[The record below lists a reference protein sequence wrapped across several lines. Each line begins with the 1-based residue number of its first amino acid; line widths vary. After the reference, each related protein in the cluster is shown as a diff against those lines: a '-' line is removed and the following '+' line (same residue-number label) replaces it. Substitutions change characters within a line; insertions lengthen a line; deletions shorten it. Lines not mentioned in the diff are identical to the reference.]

1 MNGGTMV
8 RLRRR
13 PALYGLTMAALLL
26 MFAWPAA
33 AQSPTTS
40 SLAGQVSDVNGGALG
55 EVLVTLTNVAT
66 GVARTAFTS
75 RGGTYRFVFLDPGEY
90 ELVIEKIGYAP
101 KRVVAL
107 PMRPGG
113 ELQAQTTLS
122 PRSDSGL
129 EVQTELYDGGALAG
143 ARAGAQWLGAAA
155 MEALSPDRGLV
166 GAARLTTLADES
178 LAISGLAPHLARLMI
193 DGVPFRPVAEADAAD
208 ARFLM
213 TGFPLASV
221 GGAQLVTTP
230 LDVEWTGA
238 AGGFLGIYTQ
248 PGTAST
254 QTQAAA
260 FWGGSALPTPTGIE
274 RGTASYNDLHG
285 SVVVRGP
292 LLSDSA
298 RFSVG
303 VEARRQERLLGSAW
317 PNTAGAAALAAAG
330 PQAGLDL
337 EAYRR
342 AGVGR
347 ADVLSA
353 FGRLDWAVS
362 ERQRVDASMQLA
374 SMPAFT
380 TLNRT
385 GLLREYEGGDLVAGV
400 GFRSVTEGGAG
411 NDLRLSFTS
420 SRRRAGGSAD
430 IAPTFIAAEG
440 IAFGARAAA
449 FDGQETSLRLSNAVH
464 LPRGAHRLKLGA
476 ELAFGSFR
484 YEQRAGE
491 DGEYYFGSADDLLA
505 GRGVFFRR
513 EGPSAAASWSSPL
526 IAAFAQNLWSSD
538 AGVDLL
544 LGVRVENE
552 RLPTDNVRP
561 DAEWLRLTGDANT
574 EATGSEWRISPRA
587 SLTWDLQRRHE
598 WVLHAAGGMYH
609 DRLDPLAL
617 AEWQT
622 EDGTGV
628 IRRAAG
634 ALAWPPVPAQ
644 AAITSRTLT
653 LLGPDFDAPR
663 TFRIDAGLVRRV
675 GSSTAAGVTGSV
687 RRTENLVRRSDRN
700 LMALPAFRTTE
711 GPAGRPVYGT
721 LVQQGSVIAATPGSG
736 RRFDTYDEVAALTA
750 DGWSEYWGVTLNADH
765 AMSDRLALVARYTF
779 SQTTDNWFGARD
791 GGLAVARPQGLDAA
805 AEWAEGTSDFDV
817 PHRAII
823 AAVFN
828 TPSGVRLSG
837 LYRLQ
842 SGTPFTPGFRP
853 GVDVSGDGYA
863 GNDPA
868 FVDAMAVSG
877 LAGRWSC
884 LQQSAGR
891 FADRNSCRAPAVH
904 GVDVTAG
911 FSLFRVGGAVTEI
924 MLEAFDVFESETV
937 VPDAALYLI
946 ESSGSITTGADRR
959 TVTLPLVVNPSFGEP
974 LARRHPGRR
983 IRIGFSLTW

>member
-1 MNGGTMV
+1 MV
-8 RLRRR
+8 YSRRR
-13 PALYGLTMAALLL
+13 PVRYGLTMAALLVI
-26 MFAWPAA
+26 FAWPAA
-33 AQSPTTS
+33 AQSPTTG
-40 SLAGQVSDVNGGALG
+40 SLTGQVFDVNGEALA
-55 EVLVTLTNVAT
+55 EVLVTLNDVRT
-66 GVARTAFTS
+66 GVARSAFTS
-75 RGGTYRFVFLDPGEY
+75 RAGTYRFVFLDPGEY
-90 ELVIEKIGYAP
+90 ELFIEKIGYAP

-122 PRSDSGL
+122 PRGDSGL

-155 MEALSPDRGLV
+155 MEALSLDRGLMGV
-166 GAARLTTLADES
+166 ARLTTLADES
-178 LAISGLAPHLARLMI
+178 LAISGLAPHLSRLMI
-193 DGVPFRPVAEADAAD
+193 DGVPFRPVAEADAAGS
-208 ARFLM
+208 RFLM

-221 GGAQLVTTP
+221 GGAQLVTSP
-230 LDVEWTGA
+230 QDVEWTGA
-238 AGGFLGIYTQ
+238 AGGFLATYAQSGA
-248 PGTAST
+248 AST
-254 QTQAAA
+254 ETQASA
-260 FWGGSALPTPTGIE
+260 FWGGSALPTPTGID
-274 RGTASYNDLHG
+274 RGSVSYNDLHG

-298 RFSVG
+298 RFTVG

-330 PQAGLDL
+330 AQEGLDL

-347 ADVLSA
+347 SDVLSA

-362 ERQRVDASMQLA
+362 ERQRVDASMHLA
-374 SMPAFT
+374 SMPAYT
-380 TLNRT
+380 TVNRT

-400 GFRSVTEGGAG
+400 GYRSVSEGGTG

-420 SRRRAGGSAD
+420 SRRQAGGVVD
-430 IAPTFIAAEG
+430 VAPTFIAAEG
-440 IAFGARAAA
+440 VVFGARSEP
-449 FDGQETSLRLSNAVH
+449 FDGQETSLRLSNALH
-464 LPRGAHRLKLGA
+464 LPRGAHRLKIGA

-484 YEQRAGE
+484 YEQRAGA

-505 GRGVFFRR
+505 GRGVLLRR
-513 EGPSAAASWSSPL
+513 EGPAAAASWSSPL
-526 IAAFAQNLWSSD
+526 VAAFAQNSWSSE

-561 DAEWLRLTGDANT
+561 DAEWLRLTGDANVD
-574 EATGSEWRISPRA
+574 ATGSDWRISPRV

-598 WVLHAAGGMYH
+598 WVLHAAGGIYH

-617 AEWQT
+617 AEWQI
-622 EDGTGV
+622 EDGSGL

-634 ALAWPPVPAQ
+634 TVAWPPVPAQ
-644 AAITSRTLT
+644 TGMTARTLT
-653 LLGPDFDAPR
+653 LLGPDFNAPR
-663 TFRIDAGLVRRV
+663 TSRVDAGLVRRI
-675 GSSTAAGVTGSV
+675 GASTAAGLTGSV

-711 GPAGRPVYGT
+711 GPVGRPVYGT
-721 LVQQGSVIAATPGSG
+721 LLQQGSVIAATPGSG
-736 RRFDTYDEVAALTA
+736 RRFETYDEVAALTA
-750 DGWSEYWGVTLNADH
+750 DGWSEYWGVTLNAEH

-791 GGLAVARPQGLDAA
+791 GGLAMAPPQGLDAA

-817 PHRAII
+817 PHRATV

-828 TPSGVRLSG
+828 APAGVRLSG

-842 SGTPFTPGFRP
+842 SGMPFTPGFRP

-891 FADRNSCRAPAVH
+891 FAERNSCRAPAVH

-911 FSLFRVGGAVTEI
+911 VALLRLGGAVTEL
-924 MLEAFDVFESETV
+924 MVEAFDIFESEAV

-946 ESSGSITTGADRR
+946 EPAGSITTGPDGR